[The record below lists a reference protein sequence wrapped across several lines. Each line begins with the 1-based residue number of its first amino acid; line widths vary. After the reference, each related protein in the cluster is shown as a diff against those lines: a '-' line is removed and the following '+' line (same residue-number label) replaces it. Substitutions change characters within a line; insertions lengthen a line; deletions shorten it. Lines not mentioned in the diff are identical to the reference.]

1 MTAKMLELAEK
12 EFSELLLPPQKPG
25 REPHF
30 RLRNGMQGGIYLMD
44 ILCNPGEPGL
54 LSLRANEITTG
65 ARLSEQRLAACTARI
80 FGSDR
85 PGELFPSRLDFTIY
99 EGNWEQYYGAHFE
112 VWFKPDS
119 GGPERK
125 LFEENYRI
133 QGWMR

>member
-1 MTAKMLELAEK
+1 
-12 EFSELLLPPQKPG
+12 
-25 REPHF
+25 
-30 RLRNGMQGGIYLMD
+30 MQGGMYLMD

-65 ARLSEQRLAACTARI
+65 ARLSEQRLATCTARI

-85 PGELFPSRLDFTIY
+85 PGELFPCKLDLTIY
-99 EGNWEQYYGAHFE
+99 EGNWEQYYGARFE